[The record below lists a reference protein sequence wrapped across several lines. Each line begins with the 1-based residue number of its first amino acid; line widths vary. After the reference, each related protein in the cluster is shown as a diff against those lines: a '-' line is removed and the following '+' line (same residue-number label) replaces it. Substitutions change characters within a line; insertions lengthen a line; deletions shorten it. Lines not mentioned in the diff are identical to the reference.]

1 MTEQPMLLQVGYKVA
16 YRQEMTWVVA
26 TIAAMDGNGA
36 LLELEPIPS
45 LSLEP
50 NHRVNITLADLFP
63 PF

>member
-26 TIAAMDGNGA
+26 TIAAMEGD
-36 LLELEPIPS
+36 LPV
-45 LSLEP
+45 EP
-50 NHRVNITLADLFP
+50 NRRVSMALTDLFP

>member
-26 TIAAMDGNGA
+26 TIAAMEGDLA
-36 LLELEPIPS
+36 LLEPEPTSS
-45 LSLEP
+45 LPVEP
-50 NHRVNITLADLFP
+50 NRRISIALTDLFP

>member
-26 TIAAMDGNGA
+26 TIAAKEGDLA
-36 LLELEPIPS
+36 LLEPEPTPS
-45 LSLEP
+45 LPVEP
-50 NHRVNITLADLFP
+50 NRRVSIALADLFP